1 MVPRV
6 LPTAVLPKRPVISV
20 VLEAH
25 LPFIRHCD
33 PKGLDPSPSD
43 EEIWFFEALS
53 ETYIPLLQVM
63 DRLDGDHIPFRLGIS
78 LSPILCHL
86 LEDELLLQKYLEYT
100 DKQIKFGKNELER
113 TLGEGEKQKLAR
125 MYYDRAVDRRIAFTE
140 RYGGRILSIFDHYQR
155 KGKLEILAAAA
166 THAFLP
172 FYTSFPEAVQAQI
185 EVGIASYR
193 NHFGKNPQGFAL
205 PELGWTAELDRIL
218 RSYNFGYTIAETH
231 SLVFGTPAATRGS
244 FYPVKTPSA
253 FFVIP
258 REYYAEG
265 DISAFMQTSVY
276 RDNNED
282 VGYELPPELVRAFLG
297 KNAFRRPTGYKYWRN
312 PSPSHRTGKNPAGPG
327 LLPGEKELYDPQAAA
342 EAAVEDARRFLDER
356 INRLTAASQYMEE
369 PPLCLCALD
378 ADTFGHHWY
387 EGPQFIEALFR
398 EGALRKEIQF
408 MTPAEFLYKQDSASF
423 ETVTPE
429 YSSCGVNGY
438 AEMWLDASNDW
449 MYRHSIRALDRMI
462 ELAERFPDDT
472 GLKERS
478 LNQAAR
484 EILLVQASDWP
495 KMLYKQESACFA
507 RAQIADA
514 LRNFTTIYEAL
525 GSNYISTE
533 WLTNLERRHNIFP
546 HINYRVFRRK
556 K

>member
-1 MVPRV
+1 M
-6 LPTAVLPKRPVISV
+6 PKQPVISV

-25 LPFIRHCD
+25 LPFIRHSD
-33 PKGLDPSPSD
+33 PITASAG
-43 EEIWFFEALS
+43 EIWFFQALS

-100 DKQIKFGKNELER
+100 DKLIEFGKNELER
-113 TLGEGEKQKLAR
+113 TAGDGELQKLVR
-125 MYYDRAVDRRIAFTE
+125 LYYDRAVERQITFTE
-140 RYGGRILSIFDHYQR
+140 RYGGNILKIFDHYQR
-155 KGKLEILAAAA
+155 KGKLEILAATA

-172 FYTSFPEAVQAQI
+172 FYTSFPEAIQAQV
-185 EVGIASYR
+185 EVGISCYR
-193 NHFGKNPQGFAL
+193 NHFGKYPQGFAL
-205 PELGWTAELDRIL
+205 PELGWTAELDNIL

-231 SLVFGTPAATRGS
+231 SLVFGNPPAAKGS

-253 FFVIP
+253 FFVMA
-258 REYYAEG
+258 RDHYAEG
-265 DISAFMQTSVY
+265 DISALMQASVY
-276 RDNNED
+276 RDNHED
-282 VGYELPPELVRAFLG
+282 VGYELSAELVSPFLG
-297 KNAFRRPTGYKYWRN
+297 LNAFRHPTGYKYRCI
-312 PSPSHRTGKNPAGPG
+312 
-327 LLPGEKELYDPQAAA
+327 EKQLYDPQKAA
-342 EAAVEDARRFLDER
+342 EAAAEDAHRFLDQR
-356 INRLTAASQYMEE
+356 INRLVSASQYMEE

-378 ADTFGHHWY
+378 ADMLGRYWY
-387 EGPQFIEALFR
+387 EGHQFLEALFR
-398 EGALRKEIQF
+398 EGSLRNEFRF
-408 MTPAEFLYKQDSASF
+408 MNPAEYLYKQDSATF
-423 ETVTPE
+423 ETVIPE

-449 MYRHSIRALDRMI
+449 IYRHGIRALDRMI

-484 EILLVQASDWP
+484 EILLLQSSDWP
-495 KMLYKQESACFA
+495 RMLYKQEYADFA
-507 RAQIADA
+507 RAQIEDA

-546 HINYRVFRRK
+546 NINYRVFRRK